1 MPVIGLT
8 GNYGM
13 GKSTVLRLFKEAG
26 AITLD
31 LDEVVDGLLTEG
43 SVIEGIREIFGDIVF
58 SGRELNKAKIAEI
71 VFSDRDRRERLEG
84 LLHPLVME
92 RMREFLSKID
102 KSRVVI
108 IEIPLLFEKGFERE
122 FDKTITVY
130 ADRETAIKRLR
141 DKGVGMDDA
150 LRRLQAQ
157 MPVEE
162 KIKRS
167 DFVIN
172 NNGTVEETRQQ
183 VFNIWDRVRI
193 C

>member
-130 ADRETAIKRLR
+130 ADRETAIKRLK